1 MDLFD
6 EIKEMLPWLIPLVIL
21 EFSLMVIA
29 LVDLIGRD
37 KVRGDSKI
45 VWALI
50 IIFFGLIGPI
60 VYFIGGRG
68 EEKEEG
74 ED

>member
-1 MDLFD
+1 MDIFD
-6 EIKEMLPWLIPLVIL
+6 EIKGILPWLIPLVIL
-21 EFSLMVIA
+21 ELGLMIIA
-29 LVDLIGRD
+29 LVDLTRRE
-37 KVRGDSKI
+37 KVRGDSKL

-50 IIFFGLIGPI
+50 IILINLIGPI
-60 VYFIGGRG
+60 VYLIGGRG

>member
-1 MDLFD
+1 MEVFD
-6 EIKEMLPWLIPLVIL
+6 EIKDILPWLIPLFIIQL
-21 EFSLMVIA
+21 SLMIIA
-29 LVDLIGRD
+29 LVDLVRRQ
-37 KVRGDSKI
+37 KVRGDSKV

-50 IIFFGLIGPI
+50 IIFINLIGPI
-60 VYFIGGRG
+60 VYLIGGRG

>member
-1 MDLFD
+1 MEVFD
-6 EIKEMLPWLIPLVIL
+6 EIKDMLPWLIPLVIIQL
-21 EFSLMVIA
+21 SLMIIA
-29 LVDLIGRD
+29 LVDLIRRQ
-37 KVRGDSKI
+37 KVRGDSKV

-50 IIFFGLIGPI
+50 IIFINLRGPI
-60 VYFIGGRG
+60 VYLIGGRG

>member
-21 EFSLMVIA
+21 ELSLMIIA

-50 IIFFGLIGPI
+50 IIFFSLIGPI
-60 VYFIGGRG
+60 VYLIGGRG

>member
-1 MDLFD
+1 MDLLD

-21 EFSLMVIA
+21 EFSLMIIA